1 MTDTETAAAHFTQGL
16 SCSQAVFSTYAPR
29 LGLAPELALRIA
41 APFGAGIARTGQ
53 TCGAVTGALMV
64 IGLKLGHVTAQ
75 DQAAKEKTYQCAQEF
90 MARFKAR
97 HGSLDCL
104 ELLGRDLSVPQELQA
119 AREQGLFDTRC
130 PVFVRDA
137 TELVGELLGL

>member
-1 MTDTETAAAHFTQGL
+1 MTDLEMATAYFTQGL

-29 LGLAPELALRIA
+29 LGLASELALRIA
-41 APFGAGIARTGQ
+41 APFGAGIASTGH

-64 IGLKLGHVTAQ
+64 IGLKLGHTSAQ
-75 DQAAKEKTYQCAQEF
+75 DQAAKDETRQCAQELL
-90 MARFKAR
+90 ARFKTR
-97 HGSLDCL
+97 HGSVECR
-104 ELLGRDLSVPQELQA
+104 ELLGCDLSTPQGWQA

-137 TELVGELLGL
+137 TELVGELLG